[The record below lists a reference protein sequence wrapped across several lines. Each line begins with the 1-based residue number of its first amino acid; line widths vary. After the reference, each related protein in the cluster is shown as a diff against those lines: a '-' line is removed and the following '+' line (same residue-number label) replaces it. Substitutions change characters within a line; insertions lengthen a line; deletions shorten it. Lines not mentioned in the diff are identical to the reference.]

1 LRSSGGLV
9 LLAVALGAGLLFVL
23 LSRDATPPPIGPGQS
38 APGFELPVLGADAPV
53 RLSDLRGRVVLV
65 NFWAT
70 WCKPCEDEMPSMER
84 LHRQLEGQPFSLVA
98 VSVDDNVEE
107 VQAFRDRLQLTLPI
121 LLDPQKRVSAAY
133 QAFRFPET
141 VLIDAD
147 GAIAGRFIGPRDWD
161 SPTYVESIRALIEQ
175 AQKGSG

>member
-1 LRSSGGLV
+1 
-9 LLAVALGAGLLFVL
+9 
-23 LSRDATPPPIGPGQS
+23 
-38 APGFELPVLGADAPV
+38 
-53 RLSDLRGRVVLV
+53 
-65 NFWAT
+65 
-70 WCKPCEDEMPSMER
+70 M
-84 LHRQLEGQPFSLVA
+84 
-98 VSVDDNVEE
+98 
-107 VQAFRDRLQLTLPI
+107 
-121 LLDPQKRVSAAY
+121 SAAY